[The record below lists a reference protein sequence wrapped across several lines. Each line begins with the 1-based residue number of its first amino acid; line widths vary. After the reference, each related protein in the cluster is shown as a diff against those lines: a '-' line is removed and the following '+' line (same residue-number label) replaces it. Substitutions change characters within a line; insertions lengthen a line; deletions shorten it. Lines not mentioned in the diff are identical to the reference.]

1 MGQARASDVR
11 PVDFRVEFVDVALDP
26 PFVISGRPMT
36 HFTAAAVHLDVQTRD
51 GRAATGL
58 GASMLSVPWAWP
70 SRGAEVPGP
79 DIEARDDVLRGLVHT
94 FADQVLAGVGGDP
107 FDIWRPIY
115 HRLDETL
122 TLAARSAGSPPIPRL
137 AGLLA
142 LAAVD
147 NAVHD
152 AWSRAAG
159 RSVYE
164 MYSDE
169 YLNEDLG
176 WAGLPGTYPGDHL
189 GQPRNAIP
197 VQHVLG
203 VGDPLTDA
211 AAGAEPGA
219 RSLNSWMAAEG
230 IKDLK
235 LKLQGS
241 PSADAE
247 RIAAVYRVGS
257 AARDDVTLS
266 IDPNEAYG
274 TVAELDQMLD
284 ELETLAP
291 RAAAA
296 VTYLEQP
303 FPRDVAPDAEQM
315 KALARR
321 TPLLMDEGYSRL
333 SQLDDLVDRGWSGV
347 VIKASKGQSHAMAT
361 YAIARSRGLQV
372 VIQDLTTTGAALEHS
387 IGLASALQVTW
398 PHLEYNS
405 RQYAPGANEELAARS
420 PGLVTV
426 RDGQVRFT
434 RAASGLYGA

>member
-1 MGQARASDVR
+1 MGQARASDIRAVNA
-11 PVDFRVEFVDVALDP
+11 RVEFIDVALDP

-36 HFTAAAVHLDVQTRD
+36 HFTAAVVHLDVQARD
-51 GRAATGL
+51 GSTATGL

-70 SRGAEVPGP
+70 RPDP
-79 DIEARDDVLRGLVHT
+79 DIEARDHVLRGLVHT
-94 FADQVLAGVGGDP
+94 FADQVLDGVGGDP

-115 HRLDETL
+115 DRLDETL
-122 TLAARSAGSPPIPRL
+122 VLAARSAGSPPIPRL

-164 MYSDE
+164 MYTDE
-169 YLNEDLG
+169 YMNEDLG

-189 GQPRNAIP
+189 GEPRGTIP

-211 AAGAEPGA
+211 EAEPGA
-219 RSLNSWMAAEG
+219 RTLTSWMEAEG

-257 AARDDVTLS
+257 ASRDDVSLS
-266 IDPNEAYG
+266 IDPNEAYNS
-274 TVAELDQMLD
+274 VAELEQMLD
-284 ELETLAP
+284 ELGALSP

-296 VTYLEQP
+296 ITYLEQP
-303 FPRDVAPDAEQM
+303 FPRHVDLDPDQM

-321 TPLLMDEGYSRL
+321 APVLMDEGYSRL
-333 SQLDDLVDRGWSGV
+333 SQLDELVAQGWSGV
-347 VIKASKGQSHAMAT
+347 VIKASKGQSHAMVT
-361 YAIARSRGLQV
+361 YAVARSRGLDI

-387 IGLASALQVTW
+387 IGLASALHVTW

-420 PGLVTV
+420 PDLVAV

-434 RAASGLYGA
+434 RAPSGLYGA